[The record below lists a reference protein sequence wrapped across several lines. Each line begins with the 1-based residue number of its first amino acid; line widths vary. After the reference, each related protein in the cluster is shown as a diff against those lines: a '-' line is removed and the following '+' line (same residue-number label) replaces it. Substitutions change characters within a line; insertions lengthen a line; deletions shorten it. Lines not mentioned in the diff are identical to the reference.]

1 MASQVVLDSAAG
13 GPDLVQVVVL
23 SAAAVTGLVL
33 TFPGLIASLHSLQQD
48 DYSNRRFAGWLNE
61 QKSRAV
67 HPQVGLVY
75 VVAAVA
81 QLVVAAGG
89 TATGAYFA
97 PALGSCAA
105 VLAFVRTPARPP
117 RKKPLVYTGR
127 ARRLLA
133 VSIVVAAVL
142 FWIGFLFISGL
153 AGAVGINSAYSPG
166 FAVLSMAFISIHAAP
181 FVSVAANLCLAP
193 VQSSINL
200 SYRVRAARK
209 LRRLGPMVVG
219 ITGSYGKTSTKYFTE
234 ALLESRFRV
243 LKTRASFN
251 TILGVC
257 RAINE
262 ELGPEHQVLIVE
274 MGAYR
279 RGEIRDMAR
288 LTRPH
293 IGVLTAIGPQH
304 LERFGSIET
313 IEKAK
318 FELLESLAPDDIAV
332 INNDDPRVRRLA
344 GEHWLPNVQRYGID
358 APSGTLDL
366 AAEEISH
373 GPEGLSFTLVE
384 RNGSRTPVKTRL
396 IGLHNVSNI
405 LAAATVAKAAGVSPQ
420 EMARAIGR
428 LQPVPHR
435 LEARTGPDGVTIID
449 DAYNSNPVGAF
460 NALDAAAAFKTGRK
474 VLVTPGMVELGVEQ
488 DDWNEKFGAKAA
500 KVCDFVILVGTRQT
514 AAIRRGLDGAGF
526 AADRVTS
533 VRNLNDGLEA
543 LKGIVRAGD
552 VVLFENDLPD
562 LYEE

>member
-1 MASQVVLDSAAG
+1 MGNGVD
-13 GPDLVQVVVL
+13 PVQVVVL
-23 SAAAVTGLVL
+23 AVAAAIGFAL
-33 TFPGLIASLHSLQQD
+33 TVPGLISSLHALQQD
-48 DYSNRRFAGWLNE
+48 DYSNGRFARWLAG
-61 QKSRAV
+61 SPA
-67 HPQVGLVY
+67 HWLHWPVGLVY
-75 VVAAVA
+75 LAAAIIQPAISGATSQSVAPV
-81 QLVVAAGG
+81 
-89 TATGAYFA
+89 
-97 PALGSCAA
+97 LGSALA
-105 VLAFVRTPARPP
+105 VSVVLKSTEQAP

-133 VSIVVAAVL
+133 VSVVLAALL
-142 FWIGFLFISGL
+142 FWLGFLAMSSEARAVGVSADIAPGL
-153 AGAVGINSAYSPG
+153 AVM
-166 FAVLSMAFISIHAAP
+166 LMAFISIHAAP
-181 FVSVAANLCLAP
+181 LTSIAANLVLAP
-193 VQSSINL
+193 VQATINW
-200 SYRVRAARK
+200 SYRFRAARK
-209 LRRLGPMVVG
+209 LRRFGPMVVG

-234 ALLESRFRV
+234 ALFESRFRV

-288 LTRPH
+288 LVKPH
-293 IGVLTAIGPQH
+293 VGVLTAIGPQH

-318 FELLESLAPDDIAV
+318 FELLEALDPDGIAIV
-332 INNDDPRVRRLA
+332 NNDDERIRRLA
-344 GEHWLPNVQRYGID
+344 AGHALPNLRRYGID
-358 APSGTLDL
+358 PGNGPLDL
-366 AAEEISH
+366 AAESITH
-373 GPEGLSFTLVE
+373 GPDGLSFTLVE
-384 RNGSRTPVKTRL
+384 RNGTRTPVKTQL
-396 IGLHNVSNI
+396 IGRHNISNI
-405 LAAATVAKAAGVSPQ
+405 LAATSV
-420 EMARAIGR
+420 ARADGVTWREIAGAVGH

-435 LEARTGPDGVTIID
+435 LEVHTGPDGVTIID

-460 NALDAAAAFKTGRK
+460 NALDAMAEFKTGRK

-488 DDWNEKFGAKAA
+488 ESWNEKLGAKAA
-500 KVCDFVILVGTRQT
+500 ETCDFVILVGSRQT
-514 AAIRRGLDGAGF
+514 APIRRGLEGAGF

>member
-1 MASQVVLDSAAG
+1 MASGVD
-13 GPDLVQVVVL
+13 PVQVVVL
-23 SAAAVTGLVL
+23 TLVAATAMVL
-33 TFPGLIASLHSLQQD
+33 GFRQLLGSVHALQQD
-48 DYSNRRFAGWLNE
+48 DYSNRRFLGWVRKSKGQFPGPAVAACLVAAFAERTLALSGVDWLAYIAPILAAG
-61 QKSRAV
+61 
-67 HPQVGLVY
+67 
-75 VVAAVA
+75 AAVA
-81 QLVVAAGG
+81 FTLWR
-89 TATGAYFA
+89 
-97 PALGSCAA
+97 LE
-105 VLAFVRTPARPP
+105 RTPS
-117 RKKPLVYTGR
+117 KKPLVYTGR
-127 ARRLLA
+127 VRRLLVASVMLEALLFAA
-133 VSIVVAAVL
+133 VYFAQTRWGEVTGAVPGSYSSGLGVTVAA
-142 FWIGFLFISGL
+142 
-153 AGAVGINSAYSPG
+153 
-166 FAVLSMAFISIHAAP
+166 MISIFAAP
-181 FVSVAANLCLAP
+181 AVAIAANLVLGP
-193 VQSSINL
+193 VQATINY

-234 ALLESRFRV
+234 ALLEPRFRV

-332 INNDDPRVRRLA
+332 INNDDPRVHRLA
-344 GEHWLPNVQRYGID
+344 GENWLPNVQRYGID
-358 APSGTLDL
+358 APAGTLDL

-384 RNGSRTPVKTRL
+384 RNGTRTPVKTRL

-405 LAAATVAKAAGVSPQ
+405 LAAATVAKSAGVSPQ

-460 NALDAAAAFKTGRK
+460 NALDALAAFKTGRK
-474 VLVTPGMVELGVEQ
+474 LLVTPGMVELGAEQ
-488 DDWNEKFGAKAA
+488 DEWNEKFGAKAA
-500 KVCDFVILVGTRQT
+500 DVCDSVILVGTRQT

-526 AADRVTS
+526 AADRVNS
-533 VRNLNDGLEA
+533 VRNLDDALEA

>member
-1 MASQVVLDSAAG
+1 MTNGAGLD
-13 GPDLVQVVVL
+13 PIQMVIPT
-23 SAAAVTGLVL
+23 AAVVTALLLTLPGLV
-33 TFPGLIASLHSLQQD
+33 ASLHALQQD
-48 DYSNRRFAGWLNE
+48 DYSNLRFLRWLTE
-61 QKSRAV
+61 QKSRLVAGR
-67 HPQVGLVY
+67 VGLVY
-75 VVAAVA
+75 LVAAIA
-81 QLVVAAGG
+81 HLALAGSGSAA
-89 TATGAYFA
+89 GAYFA
-97 PALGSCAA
+97 PALASCVV
-105 VLAFVRTPARPP
+105 VLATVRAPARVP
-117 RKKPLVYTGR
+117 RKKPLIYTGR

-133 VSIVVAAVL
+133 VSVVLAALLFVAGFLAISRAAEAAGLAAAYVPGVAVL
-142 FWIGFLFISGL
+142 L
-153 AGAVGINSAYSPG
+153 
-166 FAVLSMAFISIHAAP
+166 MAPISIHAAP
-181 FVSVAANLCLAP
+181 FVSIAANLCLAP
-193 VQSSINL
+193 VQGSINL
-200 SYRVRAARK
+200 SYRVRAGRK

-257 RAINE
+257 RAVNE

-318 FELLESLAPDDIAV
+318 FELLEALAPDGIAV
-332 INNDDPRVRRLA
+332 INNDDRRIRRLA
-344 GEHWLPNVQRYGID
+344 SEHSLPNLRRYGID
-358 APSGTLDL
+358 ASAGSLDL
-366 AAEEISH
+366 AAESIAH
-373 GPEGLSFTLVE
+373 GPDGLSFTLVE
-384 RNGSRTPVKTRL
+384 IDGSRTAVKTRL

-405 LAAATVAKAAGVSPQ
+405 LAAATVARAAGVSLR
-420 EMARAIGR
+420 EIAGAIGR

-435 LEARTGPDGVTIID
+435 LEVRTGTDGVTIID

-460 NALDAAAAFKTGRK
+460 NALDAISEFKTGRK
-474 VLVTPGMVELGVEQ
+474 VLVTPGMVELGTEQ
-488 DDWNEKFGAKAA
+488 DAWNEKFGAKAA
-500 KVCDFVILVGTRQT
+500 ASCDFVILVGSRQT
-514 AAIRRGLDGAGF
+514 TAIRRGLDGSGF
-526 AADRVTS
+526 ASDCVRA

-552 VVLFENDLPD
+552 IVLFENDLPD

>member
-1 MASQVVLDSAAG
+1 MGSGVDPFQIVI
-13 GPDLVQVVVL
+13 L
-23 SAAAVTGLVL
+23 SAASITALILTVPALV
-33 TFPGLIASLHSLQQD
+33 ASLHSLQQD
-48 DYSNRRFAGWLNE
+48 DYSNGRFLGWLAE
-61 QKSRAV
+61 QKTRALHV
-67 HPQVGLVY
+67 QVGLVY
-75 VVAAVA
+75 LFAAVA

-89 TATGAYFA
+89 SASGSYFP
-97 PALGSCAA
+97 PALGSCVA
-105 VLAFVRTPARPP
+105 VLAFVRAAARPP

-133 VSIVVAAVL
+133 VSVVLAAL
-142 FWIGFLFISGL
+142 FFWLGFLAISAAARADGVSPDY
-153 AGAVGINSAYSPG
+153 APG
-166 FAVLSMAFISIHAAP
+166 FAVLMMALVSIHAAP
-181 FVSVAANLCLAP
+181 FDSMVANVVLAP
-193 VQSSINL
+193 VQATINW
-200 SYRVRAARK
+200 SYRLRAARK
-209 LRRLGPMVVG
+209 LRRLGPTVVG

-234 ALLESRFRV
+234 ALLEPRFRV

-262 ELGPEHQVLIVE
+262 ELGTEHQFLIVE

-318 FELLESLAPDDIAV
+318 FELLESLSPDDIAV
-332 INNDDPRVRRLA
+332 INNDDPRIRRLA
-344 GEHWLPNVQRYGID
+344 TEHWLPNVQRYGID
-358 APSGTLDL
+358 PSNGPVDL
-366 AAEEISH
+366 AAEEITH

-384 RNGSRTPVKTRL
+384 RNGTRTPAKTRL

-405 LAAATVAKAAGVSPQ
+405 LAAATVAKAAGVSLP
-420 EMARAIGR
+420 EIARAIGR

-435 LEARTGPDGVTIID
+435 LEVHTGPDGVTIVD
-449 DAYNSNPVGAF
+449 DAYNSNPVGAA
-460 NALDAAAAFKTGRK
+460 NALDAIAEFKTGRR
-474 VLVTPGMVELGVEQ
+474 VLVTPGMVELGAEQ
-488 DDWNEKFGAKAA
+488 DARNEEFGAKTARI
-500 KVCDFVILVGTRQT
+500 CDFVILVGTRQT
-514 AAIRRGLDGAGF
+514 APIRHGLESAGF
-526 AADRVTS
+526 DVEHITS

>member
-1 MASQVVLDSAAG
+1 MFNVVVPDAVAG
-13 GPDLVQVVVL
+13 GPDPVQVVVM
-23 SAAAVTGLVL
+23 STAAVVGLAL
-33 TFPGLIASLHSLQQD
+33 TMPALVASLHSLQQD
-48 DYSNRRFAGWLNE
+48 DYSNLRFLRWLGAST
-61 QKSRAV
+61 SRWV
-67 HPQVGLVY
+67 QWRIGLVY
-75 VVAAVA
+75 LAAIVAHLAISA
-81 QLVVAAGG
+81 GTYPLVVPLLASGIALIV
-89 TATGAYFA
+89 ADQA
-97 PALGSCAA
+97 PK
-105 VLAFVRTPARPP
+105 PAP

-127 ARRLLA
+127 AQRLLA
-133 VSIVVAAVL
+133 VSAVL
-142 FWIGFLFISGL
+142 AALLLWLGFLALSALADAFGLNPEYTPGL
-153 AGAVGINSAYSPG
+153 ALLV
-166 FAVLSMAFISIHAAP
+166 MALVSIHVAP
-181 FVSVAANLCLAP
+181 LVSVAANLCLAP
-193 VQSSINL
+193 VQATINY
-200 SYRVRAARK
+200 SYRVRAGRK

-234 ALLESRFRV
+234 ALLEPRFRV

-262 ELGPEHQVLIVE
+262 ELGAEHKVLIVE

-318 FELLESLAPDDIAV
+318 FELLELLAPDDIAV
-332 INNDDPRVRRLA
+332 INYDDPRVRRLA
-344 GEHWLPNVQRYGID
+344 AANWLPNVRRYGID
-358 APSGTLDL
+358 APAGTLDL
-366 AAEEISH
+366 AAEQISH
-373 GPEGLSFTLVE
+373 GPDGLSFTLVE
-384 RNGSRTPVKTRL
+384 RNGTRTPVKTRL

-405 LAAATVAKAAGVSPQ
+405 LAAATVAMAAGVSPQ
-420 EMARAIGR
+420 EIARAIGR

-435 LEARTGPDGVTIID
+435 LEARTGPDGVTMID

-460 NALDAAAAFKTGRK
+460 NALEALAEFKTGRK

-488 DDWNEKFGAKAA
+488 EAENEKFGAKAA
-500 KVCDFVILVGTRQT
+500 GVCDFVILVGTRQT

-533 VRNLNDGLEA
+533 VRNLNEGLEA

>member
-1 MASQVVLDSAAG
+1 MGSGVDPFQ
-13 GPDLVQVVVL
+13 LVIL
-23 SAAAVTGLVL
+23 SAAAITALILTVPTLV
-33 TFPGLIASLHSLQQD
+33 ASLHSLQQD
-48 DYSNRRFAGWLNE
+48 DYSNQRFLAWLAE
-61 QKSRAV
+61 QKSRAL
-67 HPQVGLVY
+67 HLPVGLVY
-75 VVAAVA
+75 ILAAVA
-81 QLVVAAGG
+81 QLAVAFSGSAPGS
-89 TATGAYFA
+89 YFP
-97 PALGSCAA
+97 PALGSCVA
-105 VLAFVRTPARPP
+105 VLAVVRAPARPP

-133 VSIVVAAVL
+133 VSAVVTVL
-142 FWIGFLFISGL
+142 LVWLGFLAISAVARAAGL
-153 AGAVGINSAYSPG
+153 DPDYAPG
-166 FAVLSMAFISIHAAP
+166 FAVLLMALISIHAAP
-181 FVSVAANLCLAP
+181 LTSIAANLLLAP
-193 VQSSINL
+193 VLATINW
-200 SYRVRAARK
+200 SYRFRAGRK

-234 ALLESRFRV
+234 ALLEPRFRV

-262 ELGPEHQVLIVE
+262 ELGPEHKVMIVE

-288 LTRPH
+288 LVKPH

-318 FELLESLAPDDIAV
+318 FELLEALAPDDIAV
-332 INNDDPRVRRLA
+332 INNDDPRIRRLA
-344 GEHWLPNVQRYGID
+344 GAKWLPNVQRYGID
-358 APSGTLDL
+358 AANGAVDL
-366 AAEEISH
+366 AAEDISH
-373 GPEGLSFTLVE
+373 GPDGLSFTMVE
-384 RNGSRTPVKTRL
+384 RNGTRTPMKTRL

-420 EMARAIGR
+420 EMARAVGR

-435 LEARTGPDGVTIID
+435 LEVHTDANGVTIID

-460 NALDAAAAFKTGRK
+460 NALDALAEFQTGRK

-488 DDWNEKFGAKAA
+488 DARNEEFGAKAA
-500 KVCDFVILVGTRQT
+500 KTCDFVILVGTRQT
-514 AAIRRGLDGAGF
+514 APIRRGLESAGF
-526 AADRVTS
+526 EAEHITS
-533 VRNLNDGLEA
+533 VRNLNEGLEA

>member
-1 MASQVVLDSAAG
+1 MGSGVDPFQIVI
-13 GPDLVQVVVL
+13 L
-23 SAAAVTGLVL
+23 SAASIAALILTVPALV
-33 TFPGLIASLHSLQQD
+33 ASLHSLQQD
-48 DYSNRRFAGWLNE
+48 DYSNGRFLGWLSE
-61 QKSRAV
+61 QKSRAIHV
-67 HPQVGLVY
+67 QVGVVY
-75 VVAAVA
+75 LLAAVA

-89 TATGAYFA
+89 SAPGSYFP
-97 PALGSCAA
+97 PALGSCVA
-105 VLAFVRTPARPP
+105 VLAFVRAAARPH

-133 VSIVVAAVL
+133 VSVVLAALL
-142 FWIGFLFISGL
+142 FWLGFLAISAAARA
-153 AGAVGINSAYSPG
+153 AGVDPDYAPG
-166 FAVLSMAFISIHAAP
+166 FAVLLMALVSIHAAP
-181 FVSVAANLCLAP
+181 FDSMVANVVLAP
-193 VQSSINL
+193 VQATINW
-200 SYRVRAARK
+200 SYRFRAGRK

-234 ALLESRFRV
+234 ALLEPRFRV

-262 ELGPEHQVLIVE
+262 ELGPEHQFLIVE

-318 FELLESLAPDDIAV
+318 FELLQSLAPDDIAV
-332 INNDDPRVRRLA
+332 INNDDARVRRLA
-344 GEHWLPNVQRYGID
+344 TEHWLPSVQRYGID
-358 APSGTLDL
+358 PSNGPVDL
-366 AAEEISH
+366 AAEDISH

-384 RNGSRTPVKTRL
+384 RNGTRTPAKTRL

-405 LAAATVAKAAGVSPQ
+405 LAAATVAKAAGVSLP
-420 EMARAIGR
+420 EIARAIGR

-435 LEARTGPDGVTIID
+435 LEVHTGPDGVTIVD
-449 DAYNSNPVGAF
+449 DAYNSNPVGAS
-460 NALDAAAAFKTGRK
+460 NALDAIAEFKTGRK
-474 VLVTPGMVELGVEQ
+474 VLVTPGMVELGAEQ
-488 DDWNEKFGAKAA
+488 DTRNEEFGAKAA
-500 KVCDFVILVGTRQT
+500 KTCNFVILVGTRQT
-514 AAIRRGLDGAGF
+514 APIRRGLESAGF
-526 AADRVTS
+526 DAEHITS

>member
-1 MASQVVLDSAAG
+1 MGSGVD
-13 GPDLVQVVVL
+13 PVQVVIL
-23 SAAAVTGLVL
+23 LAAAISALILTAPTLVA
-33 TFPGLIASLHSLQQD
+33 GLHSLQQD
-48 DYSNRRFAGWLNE
+48 DYSNGRFLSWLAE
-61 QKSRAV
+61 QKSRALHV
-67 HPQVGLVY
+67 QVGLVY
-75 VVAAVA
+75 LVAAVA
-81 QLVVAAGG
+81 QLLVAASGS
-89 TATGAYFA
+89 TTGSYFP
-97 PALGSCAA
+97 PALGSCVAILA
-105 VLAFVRTPARPP
+105 VVRAPARQP

-133 VSIVVAAVL
+133 VSVILASLL
-142 FWIGFLFISGL
+142 FLLGFLVISAVVRAGGL
-153 AGAVGINSAYSPG
+153 DPDYAPG
-166 FAVLSMAFISIHAAP
+166 FAVLLMALVSIHAAP
-181 FVSVAANLCLAP
+181 LTSVAANLILAP
-193 VQSSINL
+193 VQATINW
-200 SYRVRAARK
+200 SYRFRAGRK

-234 ALLESRFRV
+234 ALLEPRFRV

-262 ELGPEHQVLIVE
+262 ELGPEHKVLIVE

-288 LTRPH
+288 LVKPH

-318 FELLESLAPDDIAV
+318 FELLEALAPDDIAV
-332 INNDDPRVRRLA
+332 INNDDPRIRRKA
-344 GEHWLPNVQRYGID
+344 GEKWLPNVQRYGID
-358 APSGTLDL
+358 AANGAVDL
-366 AAEEISH
+366 AAEDITH
-373 GPEGLSFTLVE
+373 GPEGLTFTLVE
-384 RNGSRTPVKTRL
+384 RNGTRTPMKTRL
-396 IGLHNVSNI
+396 IGLHNVSNL

-420 EMARAIGR
+420 EMARAVSR
-428 LQPVPHR
+428 LVPVPHR
-435 LEARTGPDGVTIID
+435 LEVHTDANRVTIID

-460 NALDAAAAFKTGRK
+460 NALDALAEFQTGRK

-488 DDWNEKFGAKAA
+488 DARNEEFGAKAA
-500 KVCDFVILVGTRQT
+500 ATCDFVILVGTRQT
-514 AAIRRGLDGAGF
+514 APIRRGLEGAGF
-526 AADRVTS
+526 DADHITS
-533 VRNLNDGLEA
+533 VRNLNEGLEA

>member
-1 MASQVVLDSAAG
+1 MGSGVDPFQIVI
-13 GPDLVQVVVL
+13 L
-23 SAAAVTGLVL
+23 SAASITALILTVPALV
-33 TFPGLIASLHSLQQD
+33 ASLHSLQQD
-48 DYSNRRFAGWLNE
+48 DYSNGRFLGWLAE
-61 QKSRAV
+61 QKTRALHV
-67 HPQVGLVY
+67 QVGLVY
-75 VVAAVA
+75 LFAAVA

-89 TATGAYFA
+89 SASGSYFP
-97 PALGSCAA
+97 PALGSCVA
-105 VLAFVRTPARPP
+105 VLAFVRAAARPP

-133 VSIVVAAVL
+133 VSVVLAAL
-142 FWIGFLFISGL
+142 FFWLGFLAISAAARADGVSPDY
-153 AGAVGINSAYSPG
+153 APG
-166 FAVLSMAFISIHAAP
+166 FAVLMMALVSIHAAP
-181 FVSVAANLCLAP
+181 FDSMVANVVLAP
-193 VQSSINL
+193 VQATINW
-200 SYRVRAARK
+200 SYRLRAARK
-209 LRRLGPMVVG
+209 LRRLGPTVVG

-234 ALLESRFRV
+234 ALLEPRFRV

-262 ELGPEHQVLIVE
+262 ELGTEHQFLIVE

-318 FELLESLAPDDIAV
+318 FELLESLAPDDTAV
-332 INNDDPRVRRLA
+332 INNDDPRIRRLA
-344 GEHWLPNVQRYGID
+344 TEHWLPNVQRYGID
-358 APSGTLDL
+358 ASNGSVDL
-366 AAEEISH
+366 AAEDISH

-384 RNGSRTPVKTRL
+384 RNGTRTPVKTRL

-405 LAAATVAKAAGVSPQ
+405 LAAATVAKAAGVSLP
-420 EMARAIGR
+420 EIARAVGR

-435 LEARTGPDGVTIID
+435 LEVHTGPDGVTIVD
-449 DAYNSNPVGAF
+449 DAYNSNPVGAS
-460 NALDAAAAFKTGRK
+460 NALEAIAEFKTGRR
-474 VLVTPGMVELGVEQ
+474 VLVTPGMVELGAEQ
-488 DDWNEKFGAKAA
+488 EARNEEFGAKAA
-500 KVCDFVILVGTRQT
+500 KTCDFVILVGTRQT
-514 AAIRRGLDGAGF
+514 APIRRGLESAGF
-526 AADRVTS
+526 DAEHITS

>member
-1 MASQVVLDSAAG
+1 MGSAVDPLQVVI
-13 GPDLVQVVVL
+13 L
-23 SAAAVTGLVL
+23 SAAAITALVL
-33 TFPGLIASLHSLQQD
+33 TVPALVASLHSLQQD
-48 DYSNRRFAGWLNE
+48 DYSNGRFLGWLSE
-61 QKSRAV
+61 QKSRALHV
-67 HPQVGLVY
+67 QVGVVY
-75 VVAAVA
+75 LLAAVA
-81 QLVVAAGG
+81 QLAVALSGSAPGS
-89 TATGAYFA
+89 YFP
-97 PALGSCAA
+97 PALGTCIA
-105 VLAFVRTPARPP
+105 VLAFVRAPARGP

-133 VSIVVAAVL
+133 ISVVVAALL
-142 FWIGFLFISGL
+142 FWLGFLAISALARAAGL
-153 AGAVGINSAYSPG
+153 DPDYAPG
-166 FAVLSMAFISIHAAP
+166 FAVLLMALVSIHAAP
-181 FVSVAANLCLAP
+181 FVSMAANVVLAP
-193 VQSSINL
+193 VQATINW
-200 SYRVRAARK
+200 SYRFRAGRK
-209 LRRLGPMVVG
+209 LRRLGPTVVG

-234 ALLESRFRV
+234 ALLEPRFRV

-262 ELGPEHQVLIVE
+262 ELGAEHQFLIVE

-318 FELLESLAPDDIAV
+318 FELLESLAPDDTAV
-332 INNDDPRVRRLA
+332 INNDDPRIRRLA
-344 GEHWLPNVQRYGID
+344 TEHWLPNVQRYGID
-358 APSGTLDL
+358 ASNGSVDL
-366 AAEEISH
+366 AAEDISH

-384 RNGSRTPVKTRL
+384 RNGTRTPVKTRL

-405 LAAATVAKAAGVSPQ
+405 LAAATVAKAAGVSLP
-420 EMARAIGR
+420 EIARAVGR

-435 LEARTGPDGVTIID
+435 LEVHTGPDGVTIVD
-449 DAYNSNPVGAF
+449 DAYNSNPVGAS
-460 NALDAAAAFKTGRK
+460 NALEAIAEFKTGRR
-474 VLVTPGMVELGVEQ
+474 VLVTPGMVELGAEQ
-488 DDWNEKFGAKAA
+488 EARNEEFGAKAA
-500 KVCDFVILVGTRQT
+500 KTCDFVILVGTRQT
-514 AAIRRGLDGAGF
+514 APIRRGLESAGF
-526 AADRVTS
+526 DAEHITS

>member
-1 MASQVVLDSAAG
+1 MGSGVDPFQVVI
-13 GPDLVQVVVL
+13 LVCVAITALILTVP
-23 SAAAVTGLVL
+23 ALV
-33 TFPGLIASLHSLQQD
+33 ASLHSLQQD
-48 DYSNRRFAGWLNE
+48 DYSNRRFLAWLAE
-61 QKSRAV
+61 QKSRAL
-67 HPQVGLVY
+67 HLPVGLVY
-75 VVAAVA
+75 LLAAVA
-81 QLVVAAGG
+81 QLAIAFSGSAPG
-89 TATGAYFA
+89 SYIP
-97 PALGSCAA
+97 PALGSSVA
-105 VLAFVRTPARPP
+105 VLAFVRAPTRPP

-133 VSIVVAAVL
+133 VSVVVAVLL
-142 FWIGFLFISGL
+142 FWLGSLAISALARAAGL
-153 AGAVGINSAYSPG
+153 DPNYAPG
-166 FAVLSMAFISIHAAP
+166 FAVLLMALVSIHAAP
-181 FVSVAANLCLAP
+181 LTCMAANLLLAP
-193 VQSSINL
+193 IQATINW
-200 SYRVRAARK
+200 SYRFRAGRK

-234 ALLESRFRV
+234 ALLEPRFRV

-251 TILGVC
+251 TILGVS

-262 ELGPEHQVLIVE
+262 ELGPEHKVLIVE

-288 LTRPH
+288 LVKPH

-318 FELLESLAPDDIAV
+318 FELLAALAPDDIAV
-332 INNDDPRVRRLA
+332 INNDDPRIRRLA
-344 GEHWLPNVQRYGID
+344 GAKWLPNVQRYGIE
-358 APSGTLDL
+358 AANGAVDL
-366 AAEEISH
+366 AAEDISH
-373 GPEGLSFTLVE
+373 GPDGLSFTLVE
-384 RNGSRTPVKTRL
+384 RNGTRTPMKTRL

-420 EMARAIGR
+420 EMARAVGR

-435 LEARTGPDGVTIID
+435 LEVHTDANGVTIID

-460 NALDAAAAFKTGRK
+460 NALDALAEFQTGRK

-488 DDWNEKFGAKAA
+488 DARNEEFGAKAA
-500 KVCDFVILVGTRQT
+500 KTCDFVILVGTRQT
-514 AAIRRGLDGAGF
+514 IPIRRGLESAGF
-526 AADRVTS
+526 EAGHITS
-533 VRNLNDGLEA
+533 VRNLNEGLEA

>member
-1 MASQVVLDSAAG
+1 MGSGV
-13 GPDLVQVVVL
+13 DLVEVVVL
-23 SAAAVTGLVL
+23 SATSVVGLAL
-33 TFPGLIASLHSLQQD
+33 TVPGLISSLHALQQD
-48 DYSNRRFAGWLNE
+48 DYSNVRFARWLAG
-61 QKSRAV
+61 SPLRLIHGPVAAT
-67 HPQVGLVY
+67 Y

-81 QLVVAAGG
+81 H
-89 TATGAYFA
+89 TALATNQFLF
-97 PALGSCAA
+97 P
-105 VLAFVRTPARPP
+105 VLASVLAVVVTLKSPKPAP

-133 VSIVVAAVL
+133 VSVALALLV
-142 FWIGFLFISGL
+142 FWFGFVAISYLARAFGL
-153 AGAVGINSAYSPG
+153 NPDYAPG
-166 FAVLSMAFISIHAAP
+166 FAVLLMALISIHAAP
-181 FVSVAANLCLAP
+181 FVSIAANLALAP
-193 VQSSINL
+193 VQATINA

-209 LRRLGPMVVG
+209 LRRFGPMVVG

-234 ALLESRFRV
+234 ALMESRFRV

-288 LTRPH
+288 LTKPH

-318 FELLESLAPDDIAV
+318 FELLEALAPDGIAV
-332 INNDDPRVRRLA
+332 VNNDDPRVRRLA
-344 GEHWLPNVQRYGID
+344 DTHTLPNLRRYGID
-358 APSGTLDL
+358 PSNGPLDL
-366 AAEEISH
+366 AAQDITH
-373 GPEGLSFTLVE
+373 GPDGLSFTLVE
-384 RNGSRTPVKTRL
+384 RNGTQTPVETRL
-396 IGLHNVSNI
+396 IGRHNVSNI
-405 LAAATVAKAAGVSPQ
+405 LAAASVARADGVTWREIAG
-420 EMARAIGR
+420 AIGR

-435 LEARTGPDGVTIID
+435 LEVHTGADGVTIVD

-460 NALDAAAAFKTGRK
+460 NALDAVAEFKTGRK

-488 DDWNEKFGAKAA
+488 DSWNEKFGAKAA
-500 KVCDFVILVGTRQT
+500 ETCDFVILVGSRQT
-514 AAIRRGLDGAGF
+514 APIRRGLEGAGF

-533 VRNLNDGLEA
+533 VRSLNDGLEA

>member
-1 MASQVVLDSAAG
+1 MPSQVLLSDAG
-13 GPDLVQVVVL
+13 GPDLAQVVVL
-23 SAAAVTGLVL
+23 SVAAATAL
-33 TFPGLIASLHSLQQD
+33 TLTLPALIASLHSLQQD
-48 DYSNRRFAGWLNE
+48 DYSNRRFLRWLGAST
-61 QKSRAV
+61 SRWI
-67 HPQVGLVY
+67 HWRVGLVY
-75 VVAAVA
+75 LAAAVA
-81 QLVVAAGG
+81 HVAFFG
-89 TATGAYFA
+89 GAYPLLA
-97 PALGSCAA
+97 PLLGSGLA
-105 VLAFVRTPARPP
+105 VAVTVLSPRPSP
-117 RKKPLVYTGR
+117 PKKPLVYTGR

-133 VSIVVAAVL
+133 VSIL
-142 FWIGFLFISGL
+142 FSAILLWIGFVAVEALARALGLDADVAPGL
-153 AGAVGINSAYSPG
+153 AM
-166 FAVLSMAFISIHAAP
+166 LLMALVSIHAAP
-181 FVSVAANLCLAP
+181 LVSVAANLCLAP
-193 VQSSINL
+193 VQAAINY
-200 SYRVRAARK
+200 SYRVRAGRK
-209 LRRLGPMVVG
+209 LRRLGPVVVG

-234 ALLESRFRV
+234 ALLEPRFRV

-262 ELGPEHQVLIVE
+262 ELGAEHKVLIVE

-344 GEHWLPNVQRYGID
+344 AENWLPNVQRYGID
-358 APSGTLDL
+358 APAGTLDL
-366 AAEEISH
+366 AAEQISH

-384 RNGSRTPVKTRL
+384 RNGTRTPVKTRL

-405 LAAATVAKAAGVSPQ
+405 LAAATVAKATGVSLP
-420 EMARAIGR
+420 EIARAVGR

-435 LEARTGPDGVTIID
+435 LEARTGPDGVTMID
-449 DAYNSNPVGAF
+449 DAYNSNPVGAM
-460 NALDAAAAFKTGRK
+460 NALDALAAFKTGRK

-500 KVCDFVILVGTRQT
+500 QACDFVILVGSRQT
-514 AAIRRGLDGAGF
+514 AAIRLGLEGAGF
-526 AADRVTS
+526 AADRLIS